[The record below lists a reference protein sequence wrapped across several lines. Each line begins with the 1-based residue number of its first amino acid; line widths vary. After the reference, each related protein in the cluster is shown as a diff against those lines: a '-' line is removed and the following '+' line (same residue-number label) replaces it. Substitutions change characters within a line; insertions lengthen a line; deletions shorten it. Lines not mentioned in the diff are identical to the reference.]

1 MPMKYINYY
10 LYDGNGRDLLLRF
23 LLLVICSITLTWL
36 VISVASQWGNII
48 YSLNTAD
55 HHLMAM
61 LNFTGSAATDKFWY
75 DYSCTAVWIPL
86 TATAILM
93 VARTQRG
100 NVRGTCILLLAIGLT
115 VALTDQISSSICKPF
130 FARLRPS
137 HDPSIC
143 YMLHYVNNYRGGNY
157 GFVSSHAANV
167 TGLVTWLFWLFSHRI
182 MRLVFLLFA
191 IMTCYSRIYLGVHF
205 PGDVIMGCCW
215 EFSLPGPWANALK
228 NTACTLR
235 ARTMPPH
242 PYRLYSHNGV
252 LHHLLT
258 DRAHHST
265 LIDA

>member
-1 MPMKYINYY
+1 MPMKNLNYY

-205 PGDVIMGCCW
+205 PGDVIMGCLLGVFIAWTVGKC
-215 EFSLPGPWANALK
+215 FKRILHVRSVQGLCPLIPIVFIL
-228 NTACTLR
+228 
-235 ARTMPPH
+235 TM
-242 PYRLYSHNGV
+242 V
-252 LHHLLT
+252 CF
-258 DRAHHST
+258 
-265 LIDA
+265 IIF